1 MKIKKEY
8 EIDLGE
14 FSTDHS
20 VFVVY
25 DEHKY
30 MPSEENSNYV
40 IREFTPNMVLN
51 SLEYTIKFDPFI
63 ELFNEYT
70 DTVEHQFI
78 NIYNKDPEY
87 KIFQTKEEAEKYIKH
102 LDERDNEV
110 KKKDIIEELKQSLK
124 DILSK
129 HKVKNKQKDLVEKL
143 IKSIEHEF

>member
-8 EIDLGE
+8 QIDLGE

-63 ELFNEYT
+63 ELVNEYT

-102 LDERDNEV
+102 LDKRDNEV
-110 KKKDIIEELKQSLK
+110 KKKDIIKELKQSLEN
-124 DILSK
+124 ILAK
-129 HKVKNKQKDLVEKL
+129 HKVKNKQKDLVKKL

>member
-25 DEHKY
+25 DAHKY
-30 MPSEENSNYV
+30 MPSEENSRYE
-40 IREFTPNMVLN
+40 IEEFTPNMIFSL
-51 SLEYTIKFDPFI
+51 LEYTIKFSPFI
-63 ELFNEYT
+63 EIFNEYT
-70 DTVEHQFI
+70 DTVDPQFI

-102 LDERDNEV
+102 LDERVNEV
-110 KKKDIIEELKQSLK
+110 KEKDIIKELKQSFEN
-124 DILSK
+124 ILSK
-129 HKVKNKQKDLVEKL
+129 HKVKNKQKDLAEKL